1 MRSSKI
7 KTPSATR
14 FRSQTLPNAC
24 STPITNKNQPKI
36 INGPSSSSSPA
47 IANSTTQIKSKLPL
61 RTASNKT
68 PIPGPK
74 FSKREISPIRKI
86 PPLEN
91 LASARSGKN
100 SLIGT
105 PRTIPSFRK
114 LPSQAAID
122 SPRFN
127 LCQGDFDRLCQNQNQ
142 GPEPESNEIYQP
154 ISSSDNE
161 QPNLKSKE
169 SIYTNS
175 IYQRAIRIKLMSKFT
190 TLVDSLFNVLP
201 TKKEAR
207 EKAQQKREFLAKI
220 EPNTRF
226 SKQQLAKIGEIGAK
240 TNKVQVKGEKEA
252 SQLQINLNSNELVRI
267 GYRPRLRDLLGMV
280 IYSVFL
286 AVLSIFLYEYLP
298 LVIKAYRRIK

>member
-14 FRSQTLPNAC
+14 FRSQTTLPNAC
-24 STPITNKNQPKI
+24 STPINNKKSQTKI
-36 INGPSSSSSPA
+36 INGPSASSTSPNPSRT
-47 IANSTTQIKSKLPL
+47 ITKSKLPL
-61 RTASNKT
+61 RTVSNKT

-74 FSKREISPIRKI
+74 FTQKREISPIRKI

-91 LASARSGKN
+91 LAGSDKN

-127 LCQGDFDRLCQNQNQ
+127 LCQGDFDRLVGDEDTDQQ
-142 GPEPESNEIYQP
+142 IYQP

-161 QPNLKSKE
+161 QPTINQKN

-190 TLVDSLFNVLP
+190 NLVDSLFNVLP
-201 TKKEAR
+201 TKKESQ
-207 EKAQQKREFLAKI
+207 EKIQKKQEFLAKI

-226 SKQQLAKIGEIGAK
+226 SNQQLAKFSKIVENEK
-240 TNKVQVKGEKEA
+240 TLKKSDGK
-252 SQLQINLNSNELVRI
+252 INLNSDELVEI
-267 GYRPRLRDLLGMV
+267 GYRPRFRDLLGMM
-280 IYSVFL
+280 IYSLFL
-286 AVLSIFLYEYLP
+286 AAMSIFLYEYLP
-298 LVIKAYRRIK
+298 LIIKAYKRIK